1 MLNTTKISGNMTLT
15 INPEI
20 YSNLL
25 AKYQPKVI
33 KTDDE
38 NEQAIALAEEIAH
51 RPNKTAEESALFE
64 LLIALI
70 EKYED
75 EKYPMVESSPCKFT
89 EKSAFNE

>member
-1 MLNTTKISGNMTLT
+1 MLLNLKIVGYV
-15 INPEI
+15 I
-20 YSNLL
+20 LL
-25 AKYQPKVI
+25 RNIAKYQPEVI

-75 EKYPMVESSPCKFT
+75 EKYLMVESSPCKFT